1 MGCRSI
7 NVLRLGLRMFSM
19 NLSLSLS
26 LACNTGARKAKQSR
40 WHCCGCLSISMLVL
54 SYLSDLF
61 ISDNLINLPDKT
73 TEHNRI

>member
-19 NLSLSLS
+19 NLSLSFS
-26 LACNTGARKAKQSR
+26 CNTGELERPNNQDGIVA
-40 WHCCGCLSISMLVL
+40 GLSVSMLVL